1 VRAFAAT
8 AVELAYV
15 PEGPAPPAALRERIL
30 VTARAERQNVV
41 SLSSRR
47 RSPAL
52 VVAAAL
58 AVAASAAAVGIGV
71 WAATL
76 HSSLTHAQKVEAVI
90 ADPGTRR
97 IPLSG
102 AAGALYVAPSGRAAL
117 AIDLPKP
124 PAGKTYEAWV
134 VAGAA
139 APQPAGVFSGNTTLL
154 NRNVQPRSVV
164 KVTVERSGGATRPT
178 TAPIVS
184 AQA

>member
-102 AAGALYVAPSGRAAL
+102 AAGALYVA
-117 AIDLPKP
+117 
-124 PAGKTYEAWV
+124 
-134 VAGAA
+134 GAA
-139 APQPAGVFSGNTTLL
+139 APQPAGVFAGNTTLL

>member
-124 PAGKTYEAWV
+124 PAG
-134 VAGAA
+134 AA
-139 APQPAGVFSGNTTLL
+139 APQPAGVFAGNTTLL